1 MCVCVCVCI
10 HTQRSEEQLLAF
22 WRAATAFLLIV
33 GLFCG
38 YTGLFLGNMEGCFA
52 DEQTLYIHRPLLQ
65 KKTYTTGAHSQNRL
79 HNPLLQLQHTATH
92 CNTLQHTATHYN
104 TLHHTTSYCH
114 SATHCNTHCNT
125 HTTTRCIPIDGL
137 RRRGYMPTAISPFA
151 THCNT
156 LQHNLQHVLQHFRL
170 SPTTWIHANVD

>member
-65 KKTYTTGAHSQNRL
+65 EKTYTTGAHSQNRL

-104 TLHHTTSYCH
+104 TLHHTTSHCH
-114 SATHCNTHCNT
+114 SATHCNTLQH
-125 HTTTRCIPIDGL
+125 I
-137 RRRGYMPTAISPFA
+137 A

-156 LQHNLQHVLQHFRL
+156 LQYTATHCNALQHTATHCD
-170 SPTTWIHANVD
+170 IM